1 MPKLTNTDRQTIL
14 YLLSRAYA
22 EAVDLESRLWLA
34 GKNAL
39 ANEAELKT
47 NALYEELA
55 NLRADLWGD
64 WASNAEAAVA
74 KMTKAADLVEKSIE
88 ELKGSV
94 KNAEKVVKAL
104 GYLDKLIALAAK
116 LAAA

>member
-1 MPKLTNTDRQTIL
+1 MAKLTSTDRQTIL
-14 YLLSRAYA
+14 YRLSRAYA

-47 NALYEELA
+47 NALYAELA
-55 NLRADLWGD
+55 RLRADLWGE
-64 WASNAEAAVA
+64 WASNAESTVA
-74 KMTKAADLVEKSIE
+74 KLTTAADLVEKSIA

-94 KNAEKVVKAL
+94 KNAEKVVKAI